1 MPRSQSHFA
10 ALPPRFLAV
19 AITPICSLLDSAFLP
34 GNPGGGF
41 RAWLLFAGVGGVLF
55 VCFCFY
61 FCFFVLSTVKGRSET
76 PTFSFAQ
83 KTKVASIAVSLLRD
97 TAEHPDLD
105 KVVQKVSSGA
115 QV

>member
-1 MPRSQSHFA
+1 MEVFEPGF
-10 ALPPRFLAV
+10 FLLV
-19 AITPICSLLDSAFLP
+19 LV
-34 GNPGGGF
+34 GF
-41 RAWLLFAGVGGVLF
+41 CLF
-55 VCFCFY
+55 V
-61 FCFFVLSTVKGRSET
+61 FVFIFVFLVSTVKGRSET